1 MSDTAPRAAVAA
13 PAFASQRDQPA
24 TAADLFYPAFNAHD
38 FDWMASLCTSDVSW
52 KHPYLPGG
60 IVRGL
65 DAFMEVQ
72 HSMHR
77 ALPDVQIES
86 HGGWISADRQFAFGV
101 WTFAGTFVN
110 PLDPPGWAPTNT
122 RLENYGATLAELR
135 DGLLCR
141 MEDFT
146 NVIPT
151 ARQIGAL
158 PREGGI
164 GEAMGMAVQ
173 RLAAAWSRRRNPL
186 PTILRNS

>member
-1 MSDTAPRAAVAA
+1 MSLSTGSASLGGAA
-13 PAFASQRDQPA
+13 ASRSSRPQ

-38 FDWMASLCTSDVSW
+38 FDAMAALCTPDVSW

-72 HSMHR
+72 RSMHR

-86 HGGWISADRQFAFGV
+86 HGGWIADDGRFAFGV
-101 WTFAGTFVN
+101 WTFAGTFVE

-164 GEAMGMAVQ
+164 AEAFGMAMQ
-173 RLAAAWSRRRNPL
+173 RLAAARLRRRNPL
-186 PTILRNS
+186 PASLRDR